1 MYYSL
6 FVSLQ
11 PFTFSIMSWK
21 NCRWNFPCKQNL
33 LMWHLV
39 FFSPMCL
46 IDAVS
51 GVAFN
56 NVTHPPPIHPFLF
69 LFFGDVT
76 ALVNFFG
83 NVTSPIFLAN
93 VSFRQ
98 LSASLVF
105 GNVIVPHIRHQTIE
119 KGVAIEEG
127 LTAKQKRIPSQTG
140 FFTTVISYVADC
152 CQKFYCFHS

>member
-21 NCRWNFPCKQNL
+21 NCRWNCPCKQNL

-46 IDAVS
+46 FDAVS

-56 NVTHPPPIHPFLF
+56 NVTHPPPIHSFLF

-76 ALVNFFG
+76 ALVNFFA
-83 NVTSPIFLAN
+83 NVTSPIFLPMCLFSN
-93 VSFRQ
+93 FRH
-98 LSASLVF
+98 LWFSRCDC
-105 GNVIVPHIRHQTIE
+105 PPHQTSDNW
-119 KGVAIEEG
+119 KGGGNRGGADGQTKEDP
-127 LTAKQKRIPSQTG
+127 LTNR
-140 FFTTVISYVADC
+140 FFYYRDLLC
-152 CQKFYCFHS
+152 CWLLPKIWLFS